1 MTDMNKELNL
11 EELEEVAGG
20 LVLQPITRGG
30 ITKYAL
36 TFADNSAIALI
47 DKAPAVNA
55 LYEVTNNALVFETAD
70 LARQFAAQNANSP
83 ILIKSTGLADNS
95 IIC

>member
-20 LVLQPITRGG
+20 LVLQPITRDG

-36 TFADNSAIALI
+36 AFADNSPIALV
-47 DKAPAVNA
+47 DKAPAINA
-55 LYEVTNNALVFETAD
+55 FYEVTGNSIIFESAE
-70 LARQFAAQNANSP
+70 LAREFAAKNADSP
-83 ILIKSTGLADNS
+83 LLIKSKSLEDNR
-95 IIC
+95 II